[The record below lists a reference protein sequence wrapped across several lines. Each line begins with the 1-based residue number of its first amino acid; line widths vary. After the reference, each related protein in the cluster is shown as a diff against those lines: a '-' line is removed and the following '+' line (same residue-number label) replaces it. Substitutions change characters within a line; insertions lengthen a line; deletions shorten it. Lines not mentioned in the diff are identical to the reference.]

1 MAVQALVALVWRIPH
16 GTDLDGAIVLPILTT
31 LVYGF
36 VAADAGAEPVAASIV
51 WERVLE
57 RSWAVVVID
66 FAVSYVTAL
75 GLAGSTSS
83 SALDLIAGLSAFGL
97 SVLFV
102 FADASAA
109 VDADL
114 GVLTV
119 IPYGFVRSVQA
130 AWQRPVLP
138 RALAIFS
145 LQLLVAALQ
154 IALNALLQHARVP
167 DALFWSEIPLLTLLV
182 PPLSALTVL
191 VYLDARAAPAQAA
204 E

>member
-1 MAVQALVALVWRIPH
+1 MGVQALVAVVWRIPH
-16 GTDLDGAIVLPILTT
+16 GADLDGAIVLPILTT

-36 VAADAGAEPVAASIV
+36 VAADARPEPAAASSV

-57 RSWAVVVID
+57 RSWAVIVID
-66 FAVSYVTAL
+66 FVVSYVTAL
-75 GLAGSTSS
+75 GLAGSTSPN
-83 SALDLIAGLSAFGL
+83 ALDLIAGLSAFAL

-102 FADASAA
+102 FADASAT
-109 VDADL
+109 VDGDV

-130 AWQRPVLP
+130 AWRRPVLP

-145 LQLLVAALQ
+145 IQLLVAAVQ
-154 IALNALLQHARVP
+154 IALGALLQRGHVA
-167 DALFWSEIPLLTLLV
+167 DALFWSEIPLLTVVV

-191 VYLDARAAPAQAA
+191 VYLDARAAPAQSA